1 MDMSSSI
8 PPDTLMYAS
17 GGGVASWFF
26 VIRIISGLPISP
38 A

>member
-1 MDMSSSI
+1 MDISSSI

-17 GGGVASWFF
+17 GGGVASRF